1 MRAALWLMALF
12 ALAASG
18 AWLLDSN
25 DGTVSIFL
33 SPYRVDL
40 SLNLALIALLG
51 LLALLLLTQ
60 RALVALLSLPREARR
75 WRMLQRERSAHA
87 AVFEAMGHLM
97 AGRYLRARKSAQQ
110 ALDRESA
117 LQDGV
122 DPLPH
127 APSLRSLAHLLA
139 AESAHALQDKSLRQ
153 QHWTQALEQAQT
165 SGRSV
170 QAAMVEGLHLRLA
183 RWQLDDRDATGS
195 LDTLS
200 ALPGFVARRTAA
212 MRLQLK
218 AARLAGQPR
227 QALETAQLL
236 AKHRA
241 FSAPVAQSLLRSLAQ
256 DWMDSVHDVPQLIL
270 VWQQLP
276 EALRQTPEMATRAVH
291 RLLALGGEATLARQ
305 WLTPVWEQAVQRPAI
320 QVGWAPLIEAIE
332 ACQVEPQSSDAR
344 AWLSRIE
351 SAQQKHPGEPML
363 QYLAGMTCHQQQL
376 WGKAQTLLTL
386 ALKGIQIPALR
397 RRAWTALAQ
406 MAEERQDTDAALLAW
421 KQAAQG

>member
-33 SPYRVDL
+33 SPYRIDL
-40 SLNLALIALLG
+40 SLNLALLALLG
-51 LLALLLLTQ
+51 LLVLLLLAQ

-87 AVFEAMGHLM
+87 AVFEAMGHLL
-97 AGRYLRARKSAQQ
+97 AGRYVRARKSAEL

-117 LQDGV
+117 LQDSV
-122 DPLPH
+122 EPLPH

-139 AESAHALQDKSLRQ
+139 AESAHALQDQALRQ
-153 QHWTQALEQAQT
+153 QHWEQALTQAQA
-165 SGRSV
+165 SGRNV
-170 QAAMVEGLHLRLA
+170 QAALVEGLQLRQA
-183 RWQLDDRDATGS
+183 RWLLDDRDAAGS
-195 LDTLS
+195 LQTLT
-200 ALPGFVARRTAA
+200 ALPGSVARRTAA

-227 QALETAQLL
+227 RALETAQLL

-256 DWMDSVHDVPQLIL
+256 DWLESAHDVPQLTQ
-270 VWQQLP
+270 VWLQLP

-291 RLLALGGEATLARQ
+291 LLLALGGETGLARQ
-305 WLTPVWEQAVQRPAI
+305 WITPVWEQAVKSPRAQLAWP
-320 QVGWAPLIEAIE
+320 PLVEAIE
-332 ACQVEPQSSDAR
+332 ACKVEPQSPDAR
-344 AWLSRIE
+344 VWLARIE
-351 SAQQKHPGEPML
+351 SAQQQHPGEPML
-363 QYLAGMTCHQQQL
+363 QYLAGMACHQQQL
-376 WGKAQTLLTL
+376 WGKAHTLLTQ
-386 ALKGIQIPALR
+386 ALKGLQTPALR

-406 MAEERQDTDAALLAW
+406 MAEERQDPEAALQAW
-421 KQAAQG
+421 KQAAQS